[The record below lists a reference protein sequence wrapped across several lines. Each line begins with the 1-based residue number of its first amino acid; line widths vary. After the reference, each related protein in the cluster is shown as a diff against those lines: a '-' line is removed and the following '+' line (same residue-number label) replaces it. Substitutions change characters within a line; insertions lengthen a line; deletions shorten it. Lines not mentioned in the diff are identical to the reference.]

1 MKAAIVTGASSGIGF
16 EISKVLLDDGY
27 LVYGIGRDFTKLNYK
42 NSNFK
47 EVICDMTKTDNIITC
62 IRKIKKESEIHILV
76 NNAGVGYF
84 GLHEELNP
92 KKIHEMVSVNL
103 ESPLIIT
110 NMLLRDLKRNKGTII
125 NISSITAV
133 KSSPHGCAYAATK
146 AGLTHFSESLFDEVR
161 KTGVKVVVI
170 HPDMVKTKFYRNADF
185 REDDEKDT
193 YTDAQTVA
201 QAVKFILEIKDNAV
215 ITDIT
220 LRPQK
225 HRIRKKDI

>member
-47 EVICDMTKTDNIITC
+47 KIICDMTRIDNVTAC
-62 IRKIKKESEIHILV
+62 ISKIKKESEIHLLV
-76 NNAGVGYF
+76 NNAGIGYF

-92 KKIHEMVSVNL
+92 KKIHEMISVNL

-110 NMLLRDLKRNKGTII
+110 NMLLRNLKKNKGTII
-125 NISSITAV
+125 NISSITAR

-161 KTGVKVVVI
+161 KTGVKVVAI
-170 HPDMVKTKFYRNADF
+170 HPDMVKTNFYRNADF

-193 YTDAQTVA
+193 YTDADTVA